1 MSAINAVLAVS
12 NVLRYEADELDI
24 EKKGSSV
31 QV

>member
-24 EKKGSSV
+24 GKKRQLSTG
-31 QV
+31 

>member
-24 EKKGSSV
+24 EKKRQLSTG
-31 QV
+31 